1 MMPAF
6 DASILREAWEGDGSE
21 RSGRGRKDIAV
32 GKYSWPSIK
41 SVSHSSRVGGLS
53 TCFERAPL
61 FIALAPGFSIGYLID
76 KNPAPA
82 GYGPLIETGL
92 EPA

>member
-1 MMPAF
+1 MLLFSAGK
-6 DASILREAWEGDGSE
+6 DADAI
-21 RSGRGRKDIAV
+21 
-32 GKYSWPSIK
+32 
-41 SVSHSSRVGGLS
+41 
-53 TCFERAPL
+53 

>member
-1 MMPAF
+1 MLFFPPGKML
-6 DASILREAWEGDGSE
+6 DA
-21 RSGRGRKDIAV
+21 
-32 GKYSWPSIK
+32 
-41 SVSHSSRVGGLS
+41 
-53 TCFERAPL
+53 L